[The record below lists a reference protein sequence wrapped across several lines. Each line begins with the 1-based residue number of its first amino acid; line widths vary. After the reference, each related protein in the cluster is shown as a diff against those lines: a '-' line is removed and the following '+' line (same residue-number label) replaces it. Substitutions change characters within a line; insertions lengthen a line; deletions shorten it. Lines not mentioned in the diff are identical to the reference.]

1 MNSDDLNKYPGTL
14 KFHTVGPNQ
23 VKYKFYTLEGPEP
36 SSEGIDRYTVTGP
49 DGASFQYYAWTR
61 DRGEGV
67 VARLRA
73 LLQDTQ
79 SQPYISQVIKQ
90 QQTNKMSKF
99 KYSSEES
106 MGSWVVTTNPM
117 IAKGLS
123 KMADEAGIEVAPFH
137 DYEKGD
143 DTVAYDA
150 EEGQIMFVDSSHVG
164 DKQYYLGKK
173 SKFSGFYGC
182 SVDEAIDFI
191 HRYNSNVE
199 DIEADDD
206 TITPGTQVELEL
218 SEDGSGNKCI
228 YGIVYSSGVRLE
240 ESTGYKI
247 SWISADD
254 LKSLHDIVQQMQD
267 QVTDE
272 DYQD

>member
-14 KFHTVGPNQ
+14 KFHTVGPNE

-79 SQPYISQVIKQ
+79 SQPYISRVIKQ

-99 KYSSEES
+99 KYSSEEG

-123 KMADEAGIEVAPFH
+123 KMAEEFDIDVVPFH

-143 DTVAYDA
+143 DTVAFDA
-150 EEGQIMFVDSSHVG
+150 EEGQIMFVNSGDASISH
-164 DKQYYLGKK
+164 
-173 SKFSGFYGC
+173 KFKGFYGC

-218 SEDGSGNKCI
+218 SEDGSGNPCV
-228 YGIVYSSGVRLE
+228 YGIVYSTGVRVE
-240 ESTGYKI
+240 DSTGYKLC
-247 SWISADD
+247 WINADD

-272 DYQD
+272 DNQD

>member
-1 MNSDDLNKYPGTL
+1 MNNDDLNKYPGTL
-14 KFHTVGPNQ
+14 KFYKVGPNQ

-49 DGASFQYYAWTR
+49 DGASFQYYACTR

-79 SQPYISQVIKQ
+79 SGLYISQVIKQ

-99 KYSSEES
+99 KYSSEEG
-106 MGSWVVTTNPM
+106 MGSWVLTTNPM

-123 KMADEAGIEVAPFH
+123 KMADEVGIEVAPFH

-150 EEGQIMFVDSSHVG
+150 EEGQIMFFNSGHG
-164 DKQYYLGKK
+164 LKGRPFK
-173 SKFSGFYGC
+173 GFYGC
-182 SVDEAIDFI
+182 SIDEAVDFV
-191 HRYNSNVE
+191 HRYNSDVE

-206 TITPGTQVELEL
+206 TITPGTQVELQL
-218 SEDGSGNKCI
+218 SEDGSGNKYI

-240 ESTGYKI
+240 ESTGFKI

-254 LKSLHDIVQQMQD
+254 LKSLHEIMQKLQD

-272 DYQD
+272 DDQD